1 MIKHSCKSLKNE
13 SNIRL
18 YHLSSRNIDG
28 KTLVPRIPNN
38 EFIKWGV
45 EDGKTKR
52 VCMGR
57 SVGKCL
63 VAIGRNLT
71 GQIMYVYVPDSTIP
85 SDKIMYPTRKQVPD
99 VHLTHEVWVMKNVK
113 LKLVGKIKCIKG
125 TKEHTLELDRKDT
138 GEKYIGHPCEWD
150 YEWLKEDE

>member
-1 MIKHSCKSLKNE
+1 MIMYSCEALKKD
-13 SNIRL
+13 SSVRL
-18 YHLSSRNIDG
+18 YHLSSRNMDG
-28 KTLVPRIPNN
+28 KTLVPRVPDN
-38 EFIKWGV
+38 EFVRWGV

-63 VAIGRNLT
+63 VGIGRNLA
-71 GQIMYVYVPDSTIP
+71 GQIMYVHVPDSTIP
-85 SDKIMYPTRKQVPD
+85 SDKIVYPTRKQVPD

-113 LKLVGKIKCIKG
+113 LKLIGKIKCIKRA
-125 TKEHTLELDRKDT
+125 KKHTLEFVRKDN
-138 GEKYIGHPCEWD
+138 GEKYIGHPTEWE